1 MFDWL
6 VISLKTLKIII
17 THPIFI
23 STFCSWFIAQFI
35 KLVIDYIRHRK
46 VNFRLLIG
54 TGGMPSSHTASVVA
68 LTVSVGLYDSF
79 TSAAFMVSLG
89 YCIVVISDAVG
100 VRRAA
105 GNQAKVLNMMLDDL
119 EHHKYGT
126 NRLKEL
132 LGHTPL
138 EAIVGVI
145 LGILLPV
152 FFFNTIL

>member
-1 MFDWL
+1 MMES
-6 VISLKTLKIII
+6 VVSGLKTLNLIIS
-17 THPIFI
+17 HPIFI
-23 STFCSWFIAQFI
+23 STFTTWFIAQSI
-35 KLVIDYIRHRK
+35 KLIIDYIKHK
-46 VNFRLLIG
+46 KLNFKLLIG

-105 GNQAKVLNMMLDDL
+105 GNQARILNMMLDDL

-132 LGHTPL
+132 LGHTPF
-138 EAIVGVI
+138 EAVVGVLI
-145 LGILLPV
+145 GILFPV
-152 FFFNTIL
+152 IFFNTIL